1 MSNKKQRNREIWALE
16 SEKNRPLNELHSEIF
31 PEEYDFYYDS
41 HVDAKDRKRGINPMN
56 EQYQLKVNRRRFALG
71 VEPYG
76 GTVGID
82 NTEGLIS
89 SYEYCSRQL
98 QKTEKL

>member
-1 MSNKKQRNREIWALE
+1 MSNKKQRNKEICALE
-16 SEKNRPLNELHSEIF
+16 AEKNRPLNELHSKTF

-41 HVDAKDRKRGINPMN
+41 NVEAKARKRGENPMN
-56 EQYQLKVNRRRFALG
+56 EQYQLKVNLRRFALG

-76 GTVGID
+76 GTVGVD

-89 SYEYCSRQL
+89 SHEYCSRQL
-98 QKTEKL
+98 QKT